1 MSESSLLSM
10 KLPFLLFV
18 NLAILAAPYQSS
30 QTSPDKKN
38 DKKSDKKQEQPEQKN
53 EPAPLFGGQIG
64 VRSSQKTK
72 ESATLGFNGIDPS
85 GKVDKKMLAANPG
98 AKDAAKIRN
107 MDTSRPSRA
116 ELAGFLKEGEVKAR

>member
-1 MSESSLLSM
+1 M
-10 KLPFLLFV
+10 KLSFLLFA
-18 NLAILAAPYQSS
+18 NLAILAAPYQSNQSS
-30 QTSPDKKN
+30 QDKKN
-38 DKKSDKKQEQPEQKN
+38 VKKSDKKQEQPEKKN

-85 GKVDKKMLAANPG
+85 GKVDKRMLAASPG

-107 MDTSRPSRA
+107 LDTSRPTRT
-116 ELAGFLKEGEVKAR
+116 ELAVFLKEGELKAR